1 MRFLTMTLLLVAH
14 GASVVPAL
22 GAPSAR
28 VQDKAQ
34 EESQPELKNS
44 GRKIRSTPS
53 ELAAKAGAGV
63 LWRTDLAAAMAES
76 KESGKPVFWYVPTI
90 RRSFMDRKVEVDRYM
105 MAGPFSW
112 PRTIDL
118 MNAEFVPVR
127 MAAGKEDC
135 AAFDLKPLVFVE
147 PGWLVI
153 GADGKE
159 LGREHQITTFHPA
172 RFLAPLAK
180 LAGVDHPAADGWPG
194 DREDPAVKA
203 WVAGTEHW
211 AQQRDAVAR
220 GVWESLAKDHPEH
233 PLGAKAA
240 MELEGHGPFV
250 HAFETY
256 VELPAKAMTPL
267 AEGTVSPAGVYG
279 EDELWARGA
288 EFLIASQRANGG
300 WLDST
305 YDFGGTD
312 GLPNVFVAV
321 SSISTIA
328 LLEHAARL
336 ESPDPALER
345 ALSNALAYITDEK
358 SLNRADTDE
367 QFWAHVYRA
376 RALTRWIELRP
387 SDVERVEPALQLSV
401 NDLVRTQGKGGAWA
415 HEYSNPFVTSDA
427 LIALS
432 AAKGVGTFPDA
443 GQDSVNRGI
452 DSLILCRTDE
462 GAYSYGQTRR
472 GKARGR
478 IQSSVGRT
486 PRGELAISL
495 WSPDKSI
502 GLERAVALSFD
513 NEQYLLPARKY
524 DDHTS
529 SYNYGGFFFF
539 YDMLARTEAIAAM
552 PKSEARDRAV
562 ERQHAQL
569 MGLPEFDGVFMD
581 SHEVGRCYGTGMA
594 LWCFAALSNLD

>member
-1 MRFLTMTLLLVAH
+1 MRFLPKILLPVAAIALLASATVDAH
-14 GASVVPAL
+14 AATQEGA
-22 GAPSAR
+22 APG
-28 VQDKAQ
+28 
-34 EESQPELKNS
+34 LKNS
-44 GRKIRSTPS
+44 GKKIRATPS

-63 LWRTDLAAAMAES
+63 QWRTDLAAALVES
-76 KESGKPVFWYVPTI
+76 KESGKAVFWYVPTI
-90 RRSFMDRKVEVDRYM
+90 RRSFMDRKTEVDRYM

-112 PRTIDL
+112 PRTIAFL
-118 MNAEFVPVR
+118 NEHFVPVR
-127 MAAGKEDC
+127 MAAGKDDC
-135 AAFDLKPLVFVE
+135 AAFGLKPLVFVE

-153 GADGKE
+153 GSDGKE

-172 RFLAPLAK
+172 RFLAPLAQ

-194 DREDPAVKA
+194 DREDPAVKL
-203 WVAGTEHW
+203 WVAGVEHW
-211 AQQRDAVAR
+211 HQQRDAVAR
-220 GVWESLAKDHPEH
+220 GVWEKLTKDHPEH
-233 PLGAKAA
+233 PMAAKAA

-256 VELPAKAMTPL
+256 AELPAKATTPM
-267 AEGTVSPAGVYG
+267 AEGTIAPAGVYSE
-279 EDELWARGA
+279 EDLWARGA
-288 EFLIASQRANGG
+288 EFLMASQRANGG
-300 WLDST
+300 WQDST

-328 LLEHAARL
+328 LLEYAARL

-345 ALSNALAYITDEK
+345 TLGNALSYITEEAN
-358 SLNRADTDE
+358 LNRADTDE

-387 SDVERVEPALQLSV
+387 GDVARVEPALQLSV

-432 AAKGVGTFPDA
+432 AAKGVGTFPDT
-443 GQDSVNRGI
+443 GEDSVERGI

-478 IQSSVGRT
+478 VQGSVGRT

-495 WSPDKSI
+495 WSPEKSI

-529 SYNYGGFFFF
+529 SYSYGGFFFF
-539 YDMLARTEAIAAM
+539 YDMLARTEAIVAM
-552 PKSEARDRAV
+552 AKSDTRDKAV

-594 LWCFAALSNLD
+594 LWCLAALSKVD